1 MIGHWWL
8 IQPSPLL
15 LPKTLGCRD
24 WKFQSSNMVCSPDN
38 LPFIHRWGPKV
49 ISLTWAKTPLFLSTL
64 REFYCQKLGRRP
76 SISFLLWITISHI
89 LIRKFYC
96 QKPNISF
103 LLITISHILI
113 SVMNLTNKILTEER
127 CFRDIYITWLNLLFV
142 IEPYVFWDICTC
154 MIKQWLTQ
162 LQDCAYIW
170 GSCGFG
176 MGSEGSSRTLVIFY
190 FLSEEV
196 GAYLIFIALLNCI
209 CTYYYI

>member
-8 IQPSPLL
+8 IQPPPLL

-38 LPFIHRWGPKV
+38 LPSIDRWGPKV

-76 SISFLLWITISHI
+76 
-89 LIRKFYC
+89 
-96 QKPNISF
+96 NISF

-113 SVMNLTNKILTEER
+113 SIMNLTNKILTEER
-127 CFRDIYITWLNLLFV
+127 CFRDIHITWLNLLFV

-162 LQDCAYIW
+162 LQDCAYVW
-170 GSCGFG
+170 GSYGFG

-196 GAYLIFIALLNCI
+196 GAYLTFIALLNCI
-209 CTYYYI
+209 CTYYYV